1 MSKQFGEL
9 LIEGKNVVKD
19 FPLNSN
25 SIKQSKMRAINDV
38 SFKMY
43 KSRGLS
49 VVGESGSGK
58 STTAKM
64 IAKMYAPTDGI
75 IEYKGRDIQDITS
88 RHDLMTYREG
98 VQMVWQ
104 DPFGSLNPTH
114 NIFHHI
120 ARPLLIHKK
129 VAPGN
134 KKELEERVYDL
145 LEQVGLIPPKETAQK
160 FPHQLSGGQ
169 RQRVNLARNIA
180 VGAEVVL
187 ADEPTSMLDVSI
199 RAGVLNLMEEMKF
212 EKQMSLL
219 YITHDIA
226 TARYIAEDLAVMYVG
241 HMVEWGDTEEIIHDP
256 QHPYT
261 QLLVSAVPD
270 PSKSIHEKLKGNK
283 GKSHFGHQ
291 NLSAVHLLDVVYT
304 LPTNVANDY
313 QASLNC
319 PTTTLSAVTYL
330 KINHNEG
337 QVQPDPLLFLS
348 FPGDIEC
355 CY

>member
-1 MSKQFGEL
+1 MSKATGEL
-9 LIEGKNVVKD
+9 LIEGKNLVKD
-19 FPLNSN
+19 FPVSSN
-25 SIKQSKMRAINDV
+25 ALKNPMMRAINDV

-64 IAKMYAPTDGI
+64 IAKMYAPSGGN
-75 IEYKGRDIQDITS
+75 IEYRGRDIQTITKKS
-88 RHDLMTYREG
+88 DLMRYREG

-129 VAPGN
+129 VASGN
-134 KKELEERVYDL
+134 KKELQERVYDL
-145 LEQVGLIPPKETAQK
+145 LEQVGLIPPKETAEK

-226 TARYIAEDLAVMYVG
+226 TARYIAEDIAVMYVG
-241 HMVEWGDTEEIIHDP
+241 HMVEWGDTDEVIAHP

-270 PSKSIHEKLKGNK
+270 PAKSIHEKLTGNK
-283 GKSHFGHQ
+283 GEIPLWTPESAGCPFAGRCLHATDKCKDKLPEVTQLSDNHF
-291 NLSAVHLLDVVYT
+291 VR
-304 LPTNVANDY
+304 
-313 QASLNC
+313 C
-319 PTTTLSAVTYL
+319 YL
-330 KINHNEG
+330 HEG
-337 QVQPDPLLFLS
+337 
-348 FPGDIEC
+348 
-355 CY
+355 

>member
-1 MSKQFGEL
+1 MSKPTGKL
-9 LIEGKNVVKD
+9 IIEGKNLIKD
-19 FPLNSN
+19 FSVNSN
-25 SIKQSKMRAINDV
+25 SLQKSKMRAINDV

-43 KSRGLS
+43 KGRGLA

-64 IAKMYAPTDGI
+64 IAKMYPPSGGS
-75 IEYKGRDIQDITS
+75 IEYFGRDIQTITQ
-88 RHDLMTYREG
+88 RDDLMLYRQG

-114 NIFHHI
+114 TIFHHI
-120 ARPLLIHKK
+120 ARPLLIHNKVDGRDKK
-129 VAPGN
+129 V
-134 KKELEERVYDL
+134 LEEMVYDL
-145 LEQVGLIPPKETAQK
+145 LLQVGLTPPKETAAK
-160 FPHQLSGGQ
+160 YPHQLSGGQ

-212 EKQMSLL
+212 EREMALL

-241 HMVEWGDTEEIIHDP
+241 HMVEWGDVEQIIHDP

-270 PSKSIHEKLKGNK
+270 PNKSIHEKLKGNRGEIPLWTPESVGCPFAGRCLHATQK
-283 GKSHFGHQ
+283 CQEALPPVTQLSENHF
-291 NLSAVHLLDVVYT
+291 VR
-304 LPTNVANDY
+304 
-313 QASLNC
+313 C
-319 PTTTLSAVTYL
+319 YL
-330 KINHNEG
+330 FE
-337 QVQPDPLLFLS
+337 
-348 FPGDIEC
+348 
-355 CY
+355 

>member
-1 MSKQFGEL
+1 MSKQYGDL

-25 SIKQSKMRAINDV
+25 SIKQSRMRAINDV

-43 KSRGLS
+43 KGRGLA

-64 IAKMYAPTDGI
+64 IAKMYAPSNGV
-75 IEYKGRDIQDITS
+75 IEYKGRDIQSITA
-88 RHDLMTYREG
+88 RKDLMHYREG

-129 VAPGN
+129 VTPGN
-134 KKELEERVYDL
+134 QKELEERVHDL
-145 LEQVGLIPPKETAQK
+145 LQQVGLIPPKETAAK

-226 TARYIAEDLAVMYVG
+226 TARYIAEDISVMYVG
-241 HMVEWGDTEEIIHDP
+241 HMVEWGDTDEVISNP

-261 QLLVSAVPD
+261 KLLISAVPD
-270 PSKSIHEKLKGNK
+270 PSKSIHTKLEGNK
-283 GKSHFGHQ
+283 GEIPLWTPASVGCPFAGRCTHATSKCTEHLPEVTQLSDNHF
-291 NLSAVHLLDVVYT
+291 VR
-304 LPTNVANDY
+304 
-313 QASLNC
+313 C
-319 PTTTLSAVTYL
+319 YL
-330 KINHNEG
+330 FE
-337 QVQPDPLLFLS
+337 S
-348 FPGDIEC
+348 
-355 CY
+355 

>member
-1 MSKQFGEL
+1 MSKEFGEL
-9 LIEGKNVVKD
+9 LVEGKNLIKD
-19 FPLNSN
+19 FPINSN
-25 SIKQSKMRAINDV
+25 SLQQPMMRAINDV

-43 KSRGLS
+43 KSRGLA

-64 IAKMYAPTDGI
+64 IAKMYAPSAGT
-75 IEYKGRDIQDITS
+75 IEYKGRDIQTINS
-88 RHDLMTYREG
+88 RSDLMHYREG

-120 ARPLLIHKK
+120 LRPLLIHKK
-129 VAPGN
+129 VDPRN
-134 KKELEERVYDL
+134 KKEQEERVYDL

-212 EKQMSLL
+212 EKKMSLL

-226 TARYIAEDLAVMYVG
+226 TARYIAEDLSVMYVG
-241 HMVEWGDTEEIIHDP
+241 HMVEWGDTDEIIHNP

-283 GKSHFGHQ
+283 GEIPLWTPASAGCPFAGRCQHATDKCREQLPEVTQLSDNHF
-291 NLSAVHLLDVVYT
+291 VR
-304 LPTNVANDY
+304 
-313 QASLNC
+313 C
-319 PTTTLSAVTYL
+319 YL
-330 KINHNEG
+330 YEN
-337 QVQPDPLLFLS
+337 
-348 FPGDIEC
+348 
-355 CY
+355 

>member
-1 MSKQFGEL
+1 MSKPMGTP
-9 LIEGKNVVKD
+9 IVEGKNLIKD
-19 FPLNSN
+19 FAVNSN
-25 SIKQSKMRAINDV
+25 SLKKSKMRAINDV

-43 KSRGLS
+43 KSRGLA

-64 IAKMYAPTDGI
+64 IAKMYPPSGGS
-75 IEYKGRDIQDITS
+75 IEYYGRDIETITKGD
-88 RHDLMTYREG
+88 DLMKYRQG

-114 NIFHHI
+114 TIFHHI
-120 ARPLLIHKK
+120 ARPLIIHNK
-129 VAPGN
+129 VTSNN
-134 KKELEERVYDL
+134 KKELEETVYHL
-145 LEQVGLIPPKETAQK
+145 LEQVGLTPAKETAAK

-212 EKQMSLL
+212 EREMALL

-226 TARYIAEDLAVMYVG
+226 TARYIAEDIAVMYVG
-241 HMVEWGDTEEIIHDP
+241 HMVEWGDVEEIIHDP

-270 PSKSIHEKLKGNK
+270 PRKSIHEKLKGNRGEIPLWTPDSVGCPFAGRCTHAAPK
-283 GKSHFGHQ
+283 CREQ
-291 NLSAVHLLDVVYT
+291 
-304 LPTNVANDY
+304 LP
-313 QASLNC
+313 
-319 PTTTLSAVTYL
+319 AVTQLSENHFVRCYL
-330 KINHNEG
+330 YEK
-337 QVQPDPLLFLS
+337 
-348 FPGDIEC
+348 
-355 CY
+355 

>member
-1 MSKQFGEL
+1 MSKEFGEL
-9 LIEGKNVVKD
+9 LVEGKNLIKD
-19 FPLNSN
+19 FPINSN
-25 SIKQSKMRAINDV
+25 SLQQPMMRAINDV

-43 KSRGLS
+43 KSRGLA

-64 IAKMYAPTDGI
+64 IAKMYAPTSGT
-75 IEYKGRDIQDITS
+75 IEYKGRDIQKITS
-88 RHDLMTYREG
+88 RSDVMNYREG

-120 ARPLLIHKK
+120 LRPLLIHKK
-129 VAPGN
+129 VDPRN
-134 KKELEERVYDL
+134 KKEQEERVYDL

-226 TARYIAEDLAVMYVG
+226 TARYIAEDLSVMYVG
-241 HMVEWGDTEEIIHDP
+241 HMVEWGDTDEIIHNP

-283 GKSHFGHQ
+283 GEIP
-291 NLSAVHLLDVVYT
+291 LWTPASAGCPFAGRCQHASDKCREQ
-304 LPTNVANDY
+304 LP
-313 QASLNC
+313 
-319 PTTTLSAVTYL
+319 AVTQLSDNHFVRCYL
-330 KINHNEG
+330 YEN
-337 QVQPDPLLFLS
+337 
-348 FPGDIEC
+348 
-355 CY
+355 

>member
-1 MSKQFGEL
+1 MSIPNENL
-9 LIEGKNVVKD
+9 LIEGKNLVKD
-19 FPLNSN
+19 FPINSN
-25 SIKQSKMRAINDV
+25 TLKQPMMRAINDV

-64 IAKMYAPTDGI
+64 IAKMYAPTSGN
-75 IEYKGRDIQDITS
+75 IEYKGRDIQEIKS
-88 RHDLMTYREG
+88 RSDLMHYREG

-114 NIFHHI
+114 TIFHHI

-129 VAPGN
+129 IKPGN
-134 KKELEERVYDL
+134 KKELQERVYDL
-145 LEQVGLIPPKETAQK
+145 LEQVGLIPPKETAEK
-160 FPHQLSGGQ
+160 YPHQLSGGQ

-212 EKQMSLL
+212 EKKMSLL

-241 HMVEWGDTEEIIHDP
+241 HMVEWGDTEQIIHDP

-261 QLLVSAVPD
+261 QLLISAVPD
-270 PSKSIHEKLKGNK
+270 PKKSIHEQLKGNK
-283 GKSHFGHQ
+283 GEIPLWTPASVGCPFAGRCIHATSRCREQ
-291 NLSAVHLLDVVYT
+291 
-304 LPTNVANDY
+304 LP
-313 QASLNC
+313 
-319 PTTTLSAVTYL
+319 AVTQLSNNHFVRCYL
-330 KINHNEG
+330 Y
-337 QVQPDPLLFLS
+337 QD
-348 FPGDIEC
+348 
-355 CY
+355 

>member
-1 MSKQFGEL
+1 MSNKFGEL
-9 LIEGKNVVKD
+9 LVEGKNLVKD
-19 FPLNSN
+19 FPITSN
-25 SIKQSKMRAINDV
+25 ALQQPMMRAINDV

-64 IAKMYAPTDGI
+64 IAKMYAPTGGT
-75 IEYKGRDIQDITS
+75 IEYKGRDIQSITS
-88 RHDLMTYREG
+88 RKDTMHYREG

-129 VAPGN
+129 VDPRN

-212 EKQMSLL
+212 EKEMSLL

-270 PSKSIHEKLKGNK
+270 PKKSIHEKLKGNK
-283 GKSHFGHQ
+283 GEIPLWTPESAGCPFAGRCTHASDKCREQLPGVTQLSDNHF
-291 NLSAVHLLDVVYT
+291 VR
-304 LPTNVANDY
+304 
-313 QASLNC
+313 C
-319 PTTTLSAVTYL
+319 YL
-330 KINHNEG
+330 YEN
-337 QVQPDPLLFLS
+337 
-348 FPGDIEC
+348 
-355 CY
+355 

>member
-1 MSKQFGEL
+1 MSKPVGNPI
-9 LIEGKNVVKD
+9 IEGKNLIKD
-19 FPLNSN
+19 FSVNSN
-25 SIKQSKMRAINDV
+25 SLKKSKMRAINDV

-64 IAKMYAPTDGI
+64 IAKMYAPTDGT
-75 IEYKGRDIQDITS
+75 IEYFGRDIQSITK
-88 RHDLMTYREG
+88 HDDLMNYRQG

-114 NIFHHI
+114 TIFHHI
-120 ARPLLIHKK
+120 ARPLLIHNK
-129 VAPGN
+129 VKSGN
-134 KKELEERVYDL
+134 KKELEETVYNL
-145 LEQVGLIPPKETAQK
+145 LEQVGLIPPKETAAK

-212 EKQMSLL
+212 EREMALL

-283 GKSHFGHQ
+283 GEIPLWTPESAGCPFAGRCTHVTDKCREKLPGVTQLSDNHF
-291 NLSAVHLLDVVYT
+291 VR
-304 LPTNVANDY
+304 
-313 QASLNC
+313 C
-319 PTTTLSAVTYL
+319 YL
-330 KINHNEG
+330 YEN
-337 QVQPDPLLFLS
+337 
-348 FPGDIEC
+348 
-355 CY
+355 

>member
-1 MSKQFGEL
+1 MSNHFGEL
-9 LIEGKNVVKD
+9 LVEGNNLVKD

-25 SIKQSKMRAINDV
+25 TLKQPMMRAINDV

-64 IAKMYAPTDGI
+64 IAKMYAPTGGKI
-75 IEYKGRDIQDITS
+75 MYKGRDIQEI
-88 RHDLMTYREG
+88 RKKADLMRYREG

-134 KKELEERVYDL
+134 KKELTEHVHHL
-145 LEQVGLIPPKETAQK
+145 LHQVGLIPPRETAK
-160 FPHQLSGGQ
+160 KYPHQLSGGQ

-212 EKQMSLL
+212 DKQMSLL

-241 HMVEWGDTEEIIHDP
+241 HMVEWGDTEEIIHKP

-270 PSKSIHEKLKGNK
+270 PKKSIHDKLQGNK
-283 GKSHFGHQ
+283 GEIPLWTPDSVGCPFAGRCPHATARCREALPQVTQLSENHF
-291 NLSAVHLLDVVYT
+291 VR
-304 LPTNVANDY
+304 
-313 QASLNC
+313 C
-319 PTTTLSAVTYL
+319 YL
-330 KINHNEG
+330 HE
-337 QVQPDPLLFLS
+337 S
-348 FPGDIEC
+348 
-355 CY
+355 

>member
-1 MSKQFGEL
+1 MSKATGEL
-9 LIEGKNVVKD
+9 LIEGKNLVKD
-19 FPLNSN
+19 FPVSSN
-25 SIKQSKMRAINDV
+25 ALKNPMMRAINDV

-64 IAKMYAPTDGI
+64 IAKMYAPSGGS
-75 IEYKGRDIQDITS
+75 IEYRGRDIQTITKKS
-88 RHDLMTYREG
+88 DLMRYREG

-129 VAPGN
+129 VSSGN
-134 KKELEERVYDL
+134 KKELQERVYDL
-145 LEQVGLIPPKETAQK
+145 LEQVGLIPPKETAEK

-226 TARYIAEDLAVMYVG
+226 TARYIAEDIAVMYVG
-241 HMVEWGDTEEIIHDP
+241 HMVEWGDTDEVIANP

-270 PSKSIHEKLKGNK
+270 PAKSIHEKLAGNK
-283 GKSHFGHQ
+283 GDIPLWTPESAGCPFAGRCLHATDKCKDKLPEVTQLSDNHF
-291 NLSAVHLLDVVYT
+291 VR
-304 LPTNVANDY
+304 
-313 QASLNC
+313 C
-319 PTTTLSAVTYL
+319 YL
-330 KINHNEG
+330 HEG
-337 QVQPDPLLFLS
+337 
-348 FPGDIEC
+348 
-355 CY
+355 

>member
-1 MSKQFGEL
+1 MSKITGEL
-9 LIEGKNVVKD
+9 LIEGKNLVKD
-19 FPLNSN
+19 FPVSSN
-25 SIKQSKMRAINDV
+25 ALKNPMMRAINDV

-64 IAKMYAPTDGI
+64 IAKMYAPSGGS
-75 IEYKGRDIQDITS
+75 IEYRGRDIQTITKKS
-88 RHDLMTYREG
+88 DLMRYREG

-129 VAPGN
+129 VASGN
-134 KKELEERVYDL
+134 KKELQERVYDL
-145 LEQVGLIPPKETAQK
+145 LEQVGLIPPKETAEK

-226 TARYIAEDLAVMYVG
+226 TARYIAEDIAVMYVG
-241 HMVEWGDTEEIIHDP
+241 HMVEWGDTDEVIAHP

-270 PSKSIHEKLKGNK
+270 PAKSIHEKLAGNK
-283 GKSHFGHQ
+283 GEIPLWTPESAGCPFAGRCLHATDKCKDKLPEVTQLSDNHF
-291 NLSAVHLLDVVYT
+291 VR
-304 LPTNVANDY
+304 
-313 QASLNC
+313 C
-319 PTTTLSAVTYL
+319 YL
-330 KINHNEG
+330 HEG
-337 QVQPDPLLFLS
+337 
-348 FPGDIEC
+348 
-355 CY
+355 

>member
-1 MSKQFGEL
+1 MSKATGEL
-9 LIEGKNVVKD
+9 LIEGKNLVKD
-19 FPLNSN
+19 FPVSSN
-25 SIKQSKMRAINDV
+25 ALKNPMMRAINDV

-64 IAKMYAPTDGI
+64 IAKMYAPSNGS
-75 IEYKGRDIQDITS
+75 IEYRGRDIQTITKKS
-88 RHDLMTYREG
+88 DLMRYREG

-129 VAPGN
+129 VTSGN
-134 KKELEERVYDL
+134 KKELQERVYDL
-145 LEQVGLIPPKETAQK
+145 LEQVGLIPPKETAEK

-226 TARYIAEDLAVMYVG
+226 TARYIAEDIAVMYVG
-241 HMVEWGDTEEIIHDP
+241 HMVEWGDTDEVIANP

-270 PSKSIHEKLKGNK
+270 PAKSIHEKLAGNK
-283 GKSHFGHQ
+283 GEIPLWTPESAGCPFAGRCLHATDKCKDKLPEVTQLSDNHF
-291 NLSAVHLLDVVYT
+291 VR
-304 LPTNVANDY
+304 
-313 QASLNC
+313 C
-319 PTTTLSAVTYL
+319 YL
-330 KINHNEG
+330 HE
-337 QVQPDPLLFLS
+337 S
-348 FPGDIEC
+348 
-355 CY
+355 

>member
-1 MSKQFGEL
+1 MSKAFGEL
-9 LIEGKNVVKD
+9 LIEGKNLVKD
-19 FPLNSN
+19 FPVSSN
-25 SIKQSKMRAINDV
+25 ALKNPMMRAINDV

-43 KSRGLS
+43 KSRGLA

-64 IAKMYAPTDGI
+64 IAKMYAPTDGVI
-75 IEYKGRDIQDITS
+75 QYKGRDIQDIVKKN
-88 RHDLMTYREG
+88 DLMKYREG

-129 VAPGN
+129 VTPGN
-134 KKELEERVYDL
+134 KKELEDRVHDL
-145 LEQVGLIPPKETAQK
+145 LEQVGLIPPKETAAK

-212 EKQMSLL
+212 EKEMSLL

-241 HMVEWGDTEEIIHDP
+241 HMVEWGDTDEIIHDP

-270 PSKSIHEKLKGNK
+270 PSKSIHTELKGNK
-283 GKSHFGHQ
+283 GEIPLWTPESAGCPFAGRCTHVTEKCKERMPGVTKLSDNHF
-291 NLSAVHLLDVVYT
+291 VR
-304 LPTNVANDY
+304 
-313 QASLNC
+313 C
-319 PTTTLSAVTYL
+319 YL
-330 KINHNEG
+330 YEN
-337 QVQPDPLLFLS
+337 
-348 FPGDIEC
+348 
-355 CY
+355 

>member
-1 MSKQFGEL
+1 MSKDFGQL
-9 LIEGKNVVKD
+9 LVEGKNVVKD
-19 FPLNSN
+19 FPIS
-25 SIKQSKMRAINDV
+25 STTIQTPMMRAINDV

-43 KSRGLS
+43 KSRGLA

-64 IAKMYAPTDGI
+64 IAKMYAPSGGT
-75 IEYKGRDIQDITS
+75 IEYKGRDIQDISS
-88 RHDLMTYREG
+88 RKDLMQYREG

-129 VAPGN
+129 VTPGN
-134 KKELEERVYDL
+134 KRELEERVYDL
-145 LEQVGLIPPKETAQK
+145 LEQVGLIPPKETAK
-160 FPHQLSGGQ
+160 KYPHQLSGGQ

-212 EKQMSLL
+212 EKKMSLL

-226 TARYIAEDLAVMYVG
+226 TARYIAEDLSVMYVG
-241 HMVEWGDTEEIIHDP
+241 HMVEWGDTDDVIANP

-270 PSKSIHEKLKGNK
+270 PKKSIHDQLAGNK
-283 GKSHFGHQ
+283 GEIPLWTPASVGCPFAGRCTHAMDKCKEQLPGVTQLAENHF
-291 NLSAVHLLDVVYT
+291 VR
-304 LPTNVANDY
+304 
-313 QASLNC
+313 C
-319 PTTTLSAVTYL
+319 YL
-330 KINHNEG
+330 HE
-337 QVQPDPLLFLS
+337 S
-348 FPGDIEC
+348 
-355 CY
+355 

>member
-1 MSKQFGEL
+1 MSKEFGEL
-9 LIEGKNVVKD
+9 LVEGKNLVKD
-19 FPLNSN
+19 FPINSN
-25 SIKQSKMRAINDV
+25 SLQQPMMRAINDV

-43 KSRGLS
+43 KSRGLA

-64 IAKMYAPTDGI
+64 IAKMYAPTQGS
-75 IEYKGRDIQDITS
+75 IEYKGRDIKTINS
-88 RHDLMTYREG
+88 RSDLMNYREG

-114 NIFHHI
+114 NIYHHI
-120 ARPLLIHKK
+120 LRPLLIHKK
-129 VAPGN
+129 VDPRN
-134 KKELEERVYDL
+134 KKEQEERVYDL

-226 TARYIAEDLAVMYVG
+226 TARYIAEDLSVMYVG
-241 HMVEWGDTEEIIHDP
+241 HMVEWGDTDEIIHNP

-283 GKSHFGHQ
+283 GEIPLWTPASAGCPFAGRCQHATDKCREQLPEVTQLSDNHF
-291 NLSAVHLLDVVYT
+291 VR
-304 LPTNVANDY
+304 
-313 QASLNC
+313 C
-319 PTTTLSAVTYL
+319 YL
-330 KINHNEG
+330 YEN
-337 QVQPDPLLFLS
+337 
-348 FPGDIEC
+348 
-355 CY
+355 

>member
-1 MSKQFGEL
+1 MSKPTGSPI
-9 LIEGKNVVKD
+9 IEGKNLVKD
-19 FPLNSN
+19 FPVSSN
-25 SIKQSKMRAINDV
+25 SLKKSMMRAINDV

-64 IAKMYAPTDGI
+64 IAKMYAPTSGH
-75 IEYKGRDIQDITS
+75 IEYFGRDIADINS
-88 RHDLMTYREG
+88 QKDLMQYRQG

-114 NIFHHI
+114 TIFHHI
-120 ARPLLIHKK
+120 ARPLLIHNK
-129 VAPGN
+129 VSKNN
-134 KKELEERVYDL
+134 KKELEEHVYSL
-145 LEQVGLIPPKETAQK
+145 LEQVGLIPPKETAEK
-160 FPHQLSGGQ
+160 YPHQLSGGQ

-212 EKQMSLL
+212 EREMALL

-283 GKSHFGHQ
+283 GEIPLWTPESLGCPFAGRCTHVTEQCRDKLPGITQLSDNHF
-291 NLSAVHLLDVVYT
+291 VR
-304 LPTNVANDY
+304 
-313 QASLNC
+313 C
-319 PTTTLSAVTYL
+319 YL
-330 KINHNEG
+330 YEN
-337 QVQPDPLLFLS
+337 
-348 FPGDIEC
+348 
-355 CY
+355 

>member
-1 MSKQFGEL
+1 MSKAFGEL
-9 LIEGKNVVKD
+9 LIEGKNLVKD
-19 FPLNSN
+19 FPVSSN
-25 SIKQSKMRAINDV
+25 ALKNPMMRAINDV

-64 IAKMYAPTDGI
+64 IAKMYAPTGGV
-75 IEYKGRDIQDITS
+75 IEYKGRDIQDIVKKN
-88 RHDLMTYREG
+88 DLMKYREG

-129 VAPGN
+129 VTPGN
-134 KKELEERVYDL
+134 QKELEDRVYDL
-145 LEQVGLIPPKETAQK
+145 LEQVGLIPPKETAAK

-212 EKQMSLL
+212 EKEMSLL

-241 HMVEWGDTEEIIHDP
+241 HMVEWGDTDEIIHDP

-270 PSKSIHEKLKGNK
+270 PSKSIHTKLKGNK
-283 GKSHFGHQ
+283 GEIPLWTPESAGCPFAGRCTHVTAKCKEHMPGVTKLSDNHF
-291 NLSAVHLLDVVYT
+291 VR
-304 LPTNVANDY
+304 
-313 QASLNC
+313 C
-319 PTTTLSAVTYL
+319 YL
-330 KINHNEG
+330 YEN
-337 QVQPDPLLFLS
+337 
-348 FPGDIEC
+348 
-355 CY
+355 

>member
-1 MSKQFGEL
+1 MSKQYGDL
-9 LIEGKNVVKD
+9 LVEGKNLIKD
-19 FPLNSN
+19 FPISSN
-25 SIKQSKMRAINDV
+25 ALKQPMMRAINDV

-43 KSRGLS
+43 KSRGLA

-64 IAKMYAPTDGI
+64 IAKMYAPTSGT
-75 IEYKGRDIQDITS
+75 IEYKGRDILDINS
-88 RHDLMTYREG
+88 KADLMRYREG

-129 VAPGN
+129 VKPGN

-145 LEQVGLIPPKETAQK
+145 LEQVGLIPPKETAEK

-169 RQRVNLARNIA
+169 RQRINLARNIA

-226 TARYIAEDLAVMYVG
+226 TARYIAEDISVMYVG

-270 PSKSIHEKLKGNK
+270 PSKSIHEQLKGNK
-283 GKSHFGHQ
+283 GDIPLWTPNSVGCPFAGRCTHVTNKCRERLPGVTQLSENHF
-291 NLSAVHLLDVVYT
+291 VR
-304 LPTNVANDY
+304 
-313 QASLNC
+313 C
-319 PTTTLSAVTYL
+319 YL
-330 KINHNEG
+330 YE
-337 QVQPDPLLFLS
+337 D
-348 FPGDIEC
+348 
-355 CY
+355 

>member
-1 MSKQFGEL
+1 MSKATGEL
-9 LIEGKNVVKD
+9 LIEGKNLVKD
-19 FPLNSN
+19 FPVSSN
-25 SIKQSKMRAINDV
+25 ALKNPMMRAINDV

-64 IAKMYAPTDGI
+64 IAKMYAPSGGN
-75 IEYKGRDIQDITS
+75 IEYRGRDIQTITKKS
-88 RHDLMTYREG
+88 DLMRYREG

-129 VAPGN
+129 VASGN
-134 KKELEERVYDL
+134 KKELQERVYDL
-145 LEQVGLIPPKETAQK
+145 LEQVGLIPPKETAEK

-226 TARYIAEDLAVMYVG
+226 TARYIAEDIAVMYVG
-241 HMVEWGDTEEIIHDP
+241 HMVEWGDTDEVIAHP

-270 PSKSIHEKLKGNK
+270 PAKSIHEKLAGNK
-283 GKSHFGHQ
+283 GEIPLWTPESAGCPFAGRCLHATDQCKDKLPEVPQLSDNHF
-291 NLSAVHLLDVVYT
+291 VR
-304 LPTNVANDY
+304 
-313 QASLNC
+313 C
-319 PTTTLSAVTYL
+319 YL
-330 KINHNEG
+330 HEG
-337 QVQPDPLLFLS
+337 
-348 FPGDIEC
+348 
-355 CY
+355 

>member
-1 MSKQFGEL
+1 MSKEFGQL
-9 LIEGKNVVKD
+9 LVEGKNLVKD

-25 SIKQSKMRAINDV
+25 ALNQPMMRAINDV

-64 IAKMYAPTDGI
+64 IAKMYPPTDGI
-75 IEYKGRDIQDITS
+75 IEYKGRDIQTIDS
-88 RHDLMTYREG
+88 RSDLMSYREG

-114 NIFHHI
+114 NIYHHI
-120 ARPLLIHKK
+120 LRPLLIHKK
-129 VAPGN
+129 VDPRN
-134 KKELEERVYDL
+134 KKEQEERVYDL

-212 EKQMSLL
+212 EKEMSLL

-283 GKSHFGHQ
+283 GDIPLWTPESFGCPFAGRCQHATDKCREQLPEVTQLSDNHF
-291 NLSAVHLLDVVYT
+291 VR
-304 LPTNVANDY
+304 
-313 QASLNC
+313 C
-319 PTTTLSAVTYL
+319 YL
-330 KINHNEG
+330 YEN
-337 QVQPDPLLFLS
+337 
-348 FPGDIEC
+348 
-355 CY
+355 

>member
-1 MSKQFGEL
+1 MNNKFGKL
-9 LIEGKNVVKD
+9 LIEGKNLVKD
-19 FPLNSN
+19 FPVSSN
-25 SIKQSKMRAINDV
+25 ALKNPMMRAINDV

-64 IAKMYAPTDGI
+64 IAKMYAPTDGV
-75 IEYKGRDIQDITS
+75 IEYKGRDIQDIVKKN
-88 RHDLMTYREG
+88 DLMKYREG

-114 NIFHHI
+114 NIFHHL

-129 VAPGN
+129 VTSGN
-134 KKELEERVYDL
+134 QKELEDRVYDL
-145 LEQVGLIPPKETAQK
+145 LEQVGLIPPKETAAK

-180 VGAEVVL
+180 VGVEVVL

-212 EKQMSLL
+212 EKEMSLL

-241 HMVEWGDTEEIIHDP
+241 HMVEWGDTDEIIHAP

-270 PSKSIHEKLKGNK
+270 LSKSIHTKLKGNK
-283 GKSHFGHQ
+283 GEIPLWTPESAGCPFAGRCTHVTKKCKEHMPSVTKLSDNHF
-291 NLSAVHLLDVVYT
+291 VR
-304 LPTNVANDY
+304 
-313 QASLNC
+313 C
-319 PTTTLSAVTYL
+319 YL
-330 KINHNEG
+330 YE
-337 QVQPDPLLFLS
+337 
-348 FPGDIEC
+348 
-355 CY
+355 

>member
-1 MSKQFGEL
+1 MSQSLGQPI
-9 LIEGKNVVKD
+9 IEGKNLIKD
-19 FPLNSN
+19 FAVNSN
-25 SIKQSKMRAINDV
+25 SLKKSKMRAINDV

-43 KSRGLS
+43 KSRGLA

-64 IAKMYAPTDGI
+64 IAKMYPQTAGT
-75 IEYKGRDIQDITS
+75 IEYYGRDIQTITKGE
-88 RHDLMTYREG
+88 DLMQYRRG

-114 NIFHHI
+114 TIFHHI
-120 ARPLLIHKK
+120 ARPLLIHNK
-129 VAPGN
+129 VSKGN
-134 KKELEERVYDL
+134 QKELEEMVYAL
-145 LEQVGLIPPKETAQK
+145 LEQVGLIPPKATAEK
-160 FPHQLSGGQ
+160 YPHQLSGGQ

-212 EKQMSLL
+212 DRGMALL

-241 HMVEWGDTEEIIHDP
+241 HMVEWGDTETIIHDP

-270 PSKSIHEKLKGNK
+270 PSKSIHTRLEGNK
-283 GKSHFGHQ
+283 GEIPLWTPESVGCPFAGRCTHTTDRCRQQLPDVTQLSDNHF
-291 NLSAVHLLDVVYT
+291 VR
-304 LPTNVANDY
+304 
-313 QASLNC
+313 C
-319 PTTTLSAVTYL
+319 YL
-330 KINHNEG
+330 YE
-337 QVQPDPLLFLS
+337 
-348 FPGDIEC
+348 
-355 CY
+355 

>member
-1 MSKQFGEL
+1 MSDEYGQL
-9 LIEGKNVVKD
+9 LVEGKNLIKD
-19 FPLNSN
+19 FPINSN
-25 SIKQSKMRAINDV
+25 ALKQPMMRAINDV

-64 IAKMYAPTDGI
+64 IAKMYAPNSGSI
-75 IEYKGRDIQDITS
+75 HYKGKDLASFRS
-88 RHDLMTYREG
+88 RSELKSYRKG

-114 NIFHHI
+114 NIFHHL

-129 VAPGN
+129 VATNN
-134 KKELEERVYDL
+134 KKELQDRVYAL
-145 LEQVGLIPPKETAQK
+145 LEQVGLMPAKETASK

-180 VGAEVVL
+180 VEAEVVL

-212 EKQMSLL
+212 EKKMSLL

-226 TARYIAEDLAVMYVG
+226 TARYIAEDIAVMYVG
-241 HMVEWGDTEEIIHDP
+241 HMVEWGDTEEVIHQP

-261 QLLVSAVPD
+261 QLLISAVPD
-270 PSKSIHEKLKGNK
+270 PSKSIHTQLDGNK
-283 GKSHFGHQ
+283 GDIPLWTPSSSGCPFAARCPHSTQKCKQQLPEITQLSSNHFVRCHLHQ
-291 NLSAVHLLDVVYT
+291 
-304 LPTNVANDY
+304 
-313 QASLNC
+313 
-319 PTTTLSAVTYL
+319 
-330 KINHNEG
+330 
-337 QVQPDPLLFLS
+337 
-348 FPGDIEC
+348 
-355 CY
+355 

>member
-1 MSKQFGEL
+1 MSNYGEL
-9 LIEGKNVVKD
+9 LIEGNNVIKD
-19 FPLNSN
+19 FAINSN
-25 SIKQSKMRAINDV
+25 TLKQPMMRAINDV

-43 KSRGLS
+43 KSRGLA

-64 IAKMYAPTDGI
+64 IAKMYAPSGGEI
-75 IEYKGRDIQDITS
+75 KYRGRDIQEIKARS
-88 RHDLMTYREG
+88 ELMKYREG

-114 NIFHHI
+114 TIFHHI
-120 ARPLLIHKK
+120 ARPLLIHNK
-129 VAPGN
+129 VSKSN

-145 LEQVGLIPPKETAQK
+145 LDQVGLIPPKETAAK
-160 FPHQLSGGQ
+160 YPHQLSGGQ

-226 TARYIAEDLAVMYVG
+226 TARYIAEDISVMYVG
-241 HMVEWGDTEEIIHDP
+241 HMVEWGDTDEVIANP

-270 PSKSIHEKLKGNK
+270 PKKSIHEKLEGNK
-283 GKSHFGHQ
+283 GEIPLWTPASVGCPFAGRCKHATNKCTQALPPVTKLADNHF
-291 NLSAVHLLDVVYT
+291 VR
-304 LPTNVANDY
+304 
-313 QASLNC
+313 C
-319 PTTTLSAVTYL
+319 YL
-330 KINHNEG
+330 YEN
-337 QVQPDPLLFLS
+337 
-348 FPGDIEC
+348 
-355 CY
+355 